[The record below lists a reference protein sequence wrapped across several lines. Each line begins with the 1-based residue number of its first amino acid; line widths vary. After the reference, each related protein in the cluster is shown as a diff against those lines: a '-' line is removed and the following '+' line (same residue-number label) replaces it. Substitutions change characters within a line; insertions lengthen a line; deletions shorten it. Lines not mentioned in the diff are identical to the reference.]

1 MPVNAIGNNSPIVS
15 NSSRVPT
22 QNTNTNLGNNS
33 SNRTNYSSGQENY
46 TISPSKA
53 EIHGN
58 LSANASNNS
67 QQTLQSR
74 TLRSIQEWI
83 DNSPMDEKQDR
94 QKVGK
99 EIIDALNNKKENLV
113 IQHNK
118 ITCFPN
124 YIYAPNLQ
132 KLDASSNQL
141 TSLDLNA
148 PNLQTLDVRSNQLTS
163 LDLNVPNLQKLYAS
177 DNQLNSLNLKAPNLQ
192 KLDVA
197 SNQLTSLDLNAPNL
211 QTLYASDNQL
221 TSLDLNAP
229 NLQTLYAS
237 DNQLTSLDLNAPN
250 LQTLYASDNQLT
262 SLDLNAPNLQ
272 TLYASDNQL
281 NSLDLNAPNLQTLY
295 ASDNQL
301 TSLDLNAPN
310 LQTLYVRSNQLT
322 SLDLNAPNLQ
332 TLYASDN
339 QLNSLNLNAPNLQKL
354 DVTSN
359 QLTSLNLN
367 APNLQILNAR
377 YNQLTSLDLNAPN
390 LQTLD
395 VTSNQLTSLNL
406 NAPNLQKLD
415 VTSNQLNSLPDSV
428 LTFPENTNFTRSL
441 YVQDNLLS
449 TQEMQRVTEICCNDS
464 SRLHVV
470 LDDDAGVITKVIDCK
485 QAILRWL
492 LLDIN
497 YLHANEQ
504 DVRKLWCQ
512 TASHKTPASKEATAE
527 KLTNSLVED
536 ASINK
541 SEKHTLS
548 TVLSRL
554 INIKQFLKLD
564 KSVENIQAAK
574 TTIQTIQRHLLQAAD
589 NLQYKNQMITTA
601 KDCIGS
607 CDDNIA
613 RFLLSMH
620 LEDLHSDLT
629 HKPSLEKLIHVLKT
643 QFINLYVAKLTQ
655 EHMQKNIPYT
665 DDVEVYMAYYL
676 YAAAHI
682 AHPPFNQMLFLSCAN
697 LTKQDLEEAK
707 IKITNLCNNPEY
719 AYQFVEYI
727 NFSSEYI
734 RIINQFYPHALNTYN
749 TSIEIIDKQQECLT
763 LHQELQQA
771 QNFMNKKITAKKN
784 LWLALVDKSYSSS

>member
-177 DNQLNSLNLKAPNLQ
+177 D
-192 KLDVA
+192 
-197 SNQLTSLDLNAPNL
+197 
-211 QTLYASDNQL
+211 
-221 TSLDLNAP
+221 
-229 NLQTLYAS
+229 
-237 DNQLTSLDLNAPN
+237 
-250 LQTLYASDNQLT
+250 
-262 SLDLNAPNLQ
+262 
-272 TLYASDNQL
+272 
-281 NSLDLNAPNLQTLY
+281 
-295 ASDNQL
+295 
-301 TSLDLNAPN
+301 
-310 LQTLYVRSNQLT
+310 
-322 SLDLNAPNLQ
+322 
-332 TLYASDN
+332 
-339 QLNSLNLNAPNLQKL
+339 
-354 DVTSN
+354 
-359 QLTSLNLN
+359 
-367 APNLQILNAR
+367 
-377 YNQLTSLDLNAPN
+377 
-390 LQTLD
+390 
-395 VTSNQLTSLNL
+395 
-406 NAPNLQKLD
+406 
-415 VTSNQLNSLPDSV
+415 NQLNSLPDSV